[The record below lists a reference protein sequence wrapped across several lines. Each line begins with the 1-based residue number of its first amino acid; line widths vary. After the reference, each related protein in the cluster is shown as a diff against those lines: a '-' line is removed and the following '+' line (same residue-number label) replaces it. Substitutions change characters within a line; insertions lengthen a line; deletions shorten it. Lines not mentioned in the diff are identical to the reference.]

1 MLVKP
6 KPSFSEMS
14 QCLPAAW
21 PICKQ
26 LCCWCQ
32 PEPPGASPRLC
43 LLEHVLWEQNVVSC
57 INTQLWMLECIS
69 GAFVCLCVC
78 VCVFV
83 VLTTMPGGLA
93 RGALCCVFASVC
105 VCVCVCF
112 SSDSLC
118 VSSPGRPPSLSRCVC
133 ACDIS
138 FGWLTAWR
146 ICAVIVVWLSSF
158 CNWKCLISETFFQD
172 VYAGMPININAAVP
186 VSRPITCVQSTCR
199 HLMCSHVTMWVC
211 GQWQL
216 CITGNIKICQ
226 HNVWFEHVEM
236 SLDNLRNGLILQLL
250 GN

>member
-105 VCVCVCF
+105 VCVCVCVF
-112 SSDSLC
+112 RVIHYVCLRPGVLPLSLVAC
-118 VSSPGRPPSLSRCVC
+118 VRVTSHL
-133 ACDIS
+133 
-138 FGWLTAWR
+138 
-146 ICAVIVVWLSSF
+146 
-158 CNWKCLISETFFQD
+158 
-172 VYAGMPININAAVP
+172 AG
-186 VSRPITCVQSTCR
+186 
-199 HLMCSHVTMWVC
+199 
-211 GQWQL
+211 WQL
-216 CITGNIKICQ
+216 EGY
-226 HNVWFEHVEM
+226 V
-236 SLDNLRNGLILQLL
+236 L
-250 GN
+250 

>member
-78 VCVFV
+78 VCV
-83 VLTTMPGGLA
+83 
-93 RGALCCVFASVC
+93 CCVDHDARWFGTRRALLCLRLGVC
-105 VCVCVCF
+105 VCVCVFRVIHYVCLRPGVLPL
-112 SSDSLC
+112 SLVAC
-118 VSSPGRPPSLSRCVC
+118 VRVTSHL
-133 ACDIS
+133 
-138 FGWLTAWR
+138 
-146 ICAVIVVWLSSF
+146 
-158 CNWKCLISETFFQD
+158 
-172 VYAGMPININAAVP
+172 AG
-186 VSRPITCVQSTCR
+186 
-199 HLMCSHVTMWVC
+199 
-211 GQWQL
+211 WQL
-216 CITGNIKICQ
+216 EGY
-226 HNVWFEHVEM
+226 V
-236 SLDNLRNGLILQLL
+236 L
-250 GN
+250 